1 MTDITR
7 AIFDKEI
14 LDRPQEMVV
23 ERVASAMIDRQYAW
37 KEGEIAKLVPRWLG
51 WLLART
57 RSRFIA
63 RLTGIEWH
71 DQRDDKTGA
80 RTIELWQRG
89 VLKARSIW
97 RYAHD

>member
-1 MTDITR
+1 MPTPYIK
-7 AIFDKEI
+7 FDKTP

-23 ERVASAMIDRQYAW
+23 ERVASDMIDRQYAW
-37 KEGEIAKLVPRWLG
+37 KEGETAKILPRWLG
-51 WLLART
+51 GLLVRT

-71 DQRDDKTGA
+71 EKRDDKTGA
-80 RTIELWQRG
+80 KTIELWQRG

-97 RYAHD
+97 RYAYD